1 MIVHKLHH
9 DKFTPLTLMPL
20 DLLLYLLGFSDLQ
33 RYVIGCHL
41 TLNPNDNKPH
51 PLLQKMF
58 PPSSWVVFFL
68 SMQFIP
74 YRLVFY
80 DGSKHDKVCD
90 FFLNLIS
97 KKNQH

>member
-20 DLLLYLLGFSDLQ
+20 DLLLYLLGLSDLQ

-68 SMQFIP
+68 FMQFIP
-74 YRLVFY
+74 YRLVLY

-90 FFLNLIS
+90 FF
-97 KKNQH
+97 